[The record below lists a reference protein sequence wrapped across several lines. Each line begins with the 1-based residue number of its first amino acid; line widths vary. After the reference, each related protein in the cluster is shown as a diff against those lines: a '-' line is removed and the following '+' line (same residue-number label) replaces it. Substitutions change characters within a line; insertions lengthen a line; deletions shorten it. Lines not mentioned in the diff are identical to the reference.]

1 MNTQWKLV
9 PVEPTET
16 MVINGFESE
25 PDECFTDDE
34 VWEQY
39 QEMSGCQQAAF
50 RAKLCW
56 AAMLGS
62 APSVPT
68 DGQIEVVAVINEEGE
83 IFKETVV
90 EHRPGIDMLPVGT
103 ELVDIAHV
111 IRLTAERDA
120 LQLRLNAADQL
131 IDELTP
137 PVSPDPIT
145 WGAPKTVRQLI
156 QQLQT
161 LDQDLR
167 PLSML
172 RVPGNVFEDGKER
185 TRAVHLSISHERV
198 DGQWLAPFKSEGEKV
213 LAFWCRMEQPDR
225 SPEDYAIEHAEYMA
239 KSADD
244 VLAKFQAYGLALLA
258 VDEGGDDGEGE
269 LFEAIDSARQDLQES
284 LVDLRGMVYEFRKR
298 SNRCTPQ

>member
-25 PDECFTDDE
+25 PDECFSDDE

-103 ELVDIAHV
+103 ELVEIARV

-120 LQLRLNAADQL
+120 LQLRLNAADQR
-131 IDELTP
+131 IDELLAE
-137 PVSPDPIT
+137 V
-145 WGAPKTVRQLI
+145 AKVRQGPCKMI
-156 QQLQT
+156 
-161 LDQDLR
+161 
-167 PLSML
+167 
-172 RVPGNVFEDGKER
+172 VG
-185 TRAVHLSISHERV
+185 
-198 DGQWLAPFKSEGEKV
+198 
-213 LAFWCRMEQPDR
+213 
-225 SPEDYAIEHAEYMA
+225 
-239 KSADD
+239 
-244 VLAKFQAYGLALLA
+244 
-258 VDEGGDDGEGE
+258 DE
-269 LFEAIDSARQDLQES
+269 L
-284 LVDLRGMVYEFRKR
+284 
-298 SNRCTPQ
+298 P

>member
-120 LQLRLNAADQL
+120 LQLRLNAADQ
-131 IDELTP
+131 
-137 PVSPDPIT
+137 
-145 WGAPKTVRQLI
+145 
-156 QQLQT
+156 
-161 LDQDLR
+161 
-167 PLSML
+167 
-172 RVPGNVFEDGKER
+172 
-185 TRAVHLSISHERV
+185 RV
-198 DGQWLAPFKSEGEKV
+198 DHLEGSLRRSASDYEGIDKLLMAFHDENKSQWCGYLDDALGACRYRRSETLNALKPAETERDQGIPGTSFQRLNMLANQGE
-213 LAFWCRMEQPDR
+213 
-225 SPEDYAIEHAEYMA
+225 
-239 KSADD
+239 
-244 VLAKFQAYGLALLA
+244 
-258 VDEGGDDGEGE
+258 
-269 LFEAIDSARQDLQES
+269 
-284 LVDLRGMVYEFRKR
+284 
-298 SNRCTPQ
+298 